1 MRFWILAFLDLGW
14 SLLSVPYLCSNVW
27 AAWETILQ
35 EWEYESNCKAPQPKY
50 YPRYD
55 FLQPFPLPS
64 CQGTDKWHSY
74 LEHSAW
80 EVGLL
85 TFSEWGMWVG
95 GCLCRKKKKN
105 SGSVSHSVVSDSLGP
120 HGLQPARLLCL
131 CNFPGKNS
139 GVGCYSL
146 LQGIFLTQG

>member
-1 MRFWILAFLDLGW
+1 MRFWILGFSDLGW

-27 AAWETILQ
+27 GAWETILQ

-64 CQGTDKWHSY
+64 CQGTDTSGTLIWNTVHGKWDCWH
-74 LEHSAW
+74 
-80 EVGLL
+80 
-85 TFSEWGMWVG
+85 FQSEAC
-95 GCLCRKKKKN
+95 GCVAAFVEKKKN
-105 SGSVSHSVVSDSLGP
+105 SGSVSHSVASDSLGP
-120 HGLQPARLLCL
+120 HRLKPARLLCL
-131 CNFPGKNS
+131 FNFPGKNS

-146 LQGIFLTQG
+146 LQGIFPTQG